1 VPIHVCGGC
10 SHQPLLQAPVTRPSR
25 LHDCNGAMLSIPAQI
40 GLILVKELLQYKMSR
55 DVPVCLLKMRSL
67 PR

>member
-1 VPIHVCGGC
+1 MAFLAGKSPNTQSYTVHIHTALANPKCMQCVPC
-10 SHQPLLQAPVTRPSR
+10 LQV
-25 LHDCNGAMLSIPAQI
+25 

>member
-1 VPIHVCGGC
+1 M
-10 SHQPLLQAPVTRPSR
+10 
-25 LHDCNGAMLSIPAQI
+25 HDCNGAMLSIPAQI